1 MGRSW
6 PARIALVAAWL
17 AILSALGSAG
27 LYGLMAAK
35 RGADDPV
42 GLALL
47 LAAVM
52 FGASGGLFYLLS
64 RPRRG

>member
-1 MGRSW
+1 M
-6 PARIALVAAWL
+6 AAWL
-17 AILSALGSAG
+17 AIVSALGSAG